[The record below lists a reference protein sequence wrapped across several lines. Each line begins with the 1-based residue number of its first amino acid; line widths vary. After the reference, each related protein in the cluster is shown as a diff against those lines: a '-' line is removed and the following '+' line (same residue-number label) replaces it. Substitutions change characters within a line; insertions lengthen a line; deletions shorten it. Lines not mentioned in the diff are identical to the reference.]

1 MLRFFKKLKKSEVFK
16 NWKRENKDFFLC
28 GCFSMFDD
36 NEEFWQFDFYNKKK
50 EKMTS
55 FKVDKKIEI
64 VPDDDVFSDNKD
76 AISEIDLEKV
86 KEGDILIAVTTH
98 PDYVPAMRKAA
109 AIVTDEGGITSH
121 AAIVSREFG
130 LPCIVGTK
138 IATKILN
145 DGDLVEVDANN
156 GTIKK
161 LN

>member
-1 MLRFFKKLKKSEVFK
+1 MISEEKVSFIQIKKSLKLFK
-16 NWKRENKDFFLC
+16 LLSEEKTVKDITGRVASKGLAK
-28 GCFSMFDD
+28 G
-36 NEEFWQFDFYNKKK
+36 KAVIIRGVK
-50 EKMTS
+50 
-55 FKVDKKIEI
+55 
-64 VPDDDVFSDNKD
+64 
-76 AISEIDLEKV
+76 DLEKV